1 MTHALPESYT
11 ISLPA
16 WLRAELPDLP
26 AVLPGRTEQMELVHA
41 LARRNFAEGNGGP
54 FAAIVVERATGRLVS
69 AGVNVVLQSQ
79 ISSSHAEVVALGLAQ
94 TAVGSWNLRADG
106 VKRDLIVN
114 WRPCVQCYG
123 ATFWSGAAGLVIA
136 GSGSELEEITT
147 FDEGPVRDDWR
158 EQLVA
163 RGMTVESD
171 VLRDE
176 AIEVFTEY
184 RHAVDAAEVTVYNA
198 AHEH

>member
-1 MTHALPESYT
+1 MTDALPESYT
-11 ISLPA
+11 IALPA
-16 WLRAELPDLP
+16 WLRAELPALP
-26 AVLPGRTEQMELVHA
+26 EVLIGRDAQMELVHR
-41 LARRNFAEGNGGP
+41 LARRNFVEGNGGP
-54 FAAIVVERATGRLVS
+54 FAAIVVERETGRLVS

-94 TAVGSWNLRADG
+94 TAIGSWNLRSDG
-106 VKRDLIVN
+106 VVRDLIVN

-136 GSGSELEEITT
+136 GSGPELEEIST

-171 VLRDE
+171 VLREE
-176 AIEVFTEY
+176 ALEVFREY
-184 RHAVDAAEVTVYNA
+184 RAAVDAADVTVYNA
-198 AHEH
+198 AHDH

>member
-1 MTHALPESYT
+1 MTHGLPESYT
-11 ISLPA
+11 ISLPE

-26 AVLPGRTEQMELVHA
+26 EFLEGHEAQMALVHR

-54 FAAIVVERATGRLVS
+54 FAAIVVERGTGRLVS
-69 AGVNVVLQSQ
+69 LGVNVVLGSQ

-94 TAVGSWNLRADG
+94 NAVGSWNLRGDG
-106 VKRDLIVN
+106 VVRDLIVN

-136 GSGSELEEITT
+136 GSGPELEEITT

-158 EQLVA
+158 EQLEQ
-163 RGMTVESD
+163 RGMTVVSD
-171 VLRDE
+171 VLRAE
-176 AIEVFTEY
+176 AIEVFEEY
-184 RHAVDAAEVTVYNA
+184 RAAVDRADVTVYNA
-198 AHEH
+198 AHDH